1 MPDQLVFP
9 FGVKHALGRDDFIAA
24 PCNEHALRFI
34 ERWPDWP
41 ARAAAIFGPA
51 QSGKTHL
58 AEIWCART
66 SAKRLSG
73 AGLMLD
79 ALGISGDAALALE
92 LTETH
97 LPDVERDRLLL
108 ALLDR
113 PKGFLLLT
121 AREPPSEWIVSVADL
136 KSRLDAL
143 LSFALWTPDDALLG
157 ALARKHFAGRQ
168 LEVSEAV
175 VTRLVGRLE
184 RTPAAVAA
192 FIARADAKALAEKRA
207 VTERLVMELLE
218 ADSG

>member
-1 MPDQLVFP
+1 MSACISLRSPSASRLPQLCPSTRTFLPPSRLLPRSAISACGSKQCAWLAARAQSRAEMPDQLVFP

-121 AREPPSEWIVSVADL
+121 AREPPSEWIVSV
-136 KSRLDAL
+136 
-143 LSFALWTPDDALLG
+143 
-157 ALARKHFAGRQ
+157 
-168 LEVSEAV
+168 
-175 VTRLVGRLE
+175 
-184 RTPAAVAA
+184 
-192 FIARADAKALAEKRA
+192 
-207 VTERLVMELLE
+207 
-218 ADSG
+218 